1 MEQDPLRCG
10 WEQEI
15 VRKYSSDK
23 IILTAQ
29 EMRDI
34 LTEANRDM
42 WDEAEAGRIRIMK
55 LEKELET
62 KTQEWLKAIRERDE
76 LAHKLEIWRKED

>member
-1 MEQDPLRCG
+1 
-10 WEQEI
+10 
-15 VRKYSSDK
+15 
-23 IILTAQ
+23 
-29 EMRDI
+29 
-34 LTEANRDM
+34 
-42 WDEAEAGRIRIMK
+42 MK